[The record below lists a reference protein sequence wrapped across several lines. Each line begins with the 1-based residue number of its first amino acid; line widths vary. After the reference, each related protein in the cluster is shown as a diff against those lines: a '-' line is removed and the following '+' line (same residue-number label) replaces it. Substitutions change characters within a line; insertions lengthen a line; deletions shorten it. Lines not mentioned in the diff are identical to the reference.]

1 MNLRKICITCAA
13 LAVVALGCERE
24 ATTTPAPP
32 EALSPQVTGVAAEAE
47 DPVVETMEH
56 YREKAAAEIDE
67 ENAEA
72 ELEKLKKEIDS
83 ELGE

>member
-1 MNLRKICITCAA
+1 MNLRTICITCAA
-13 LAVVALGCERE
+13 LAVMALGCEE
-24 ATTTPAPP
+24 EVTTSLAPP
-32 EALSPQVTGVAAEAE
+32 EALRPQVTEAATEAE
-47 DPVVETMEH
+47 EPVVETMEH

-72 ELEKLKKEIDS
+72 ELEKLTKEIES